1 MGQATD
7 GQLPFDTLG
16 YRAEGVYV
24 PNVGT
29 VAQQGATLG
38 TDSQG
43 TNYAATVVTTASGST
58 TAISATNTGLP
69 VNLPTIVQKANAV
82 STGSVAS
89 LAKAFTNSNTA
100 GNSIVVV
107 AGCGNGTAMTVADS
121 AGNTYV
127 QAVNAPNSTTFEA
140 AIFYTTNIAGGANT
154 VTVTNA
160 GTAASMAVEIYEISG
175 LIAQSGAVLGQ
186 AVTNTGTGTSAT
198 AANIAAGVP
207 NELAFM
213 GVAVGTAAQAV
224 SATSGTFWTLD
235 STQNSGGTPAG
246 LFSFGAL
253 NQPIGSL
260 KSVQPAA
267 TLAGSE
273 PFAVAAATFRPVAL
287 GVSGS
292 VAIAGSNYT
301 NITSKTTTVV
311 KTGPGVL
318 KSIIINKAG
327 SADTLTIYDNTA
339 GSGTT
344 IGTITV
350 TASVNFVFNYE
361 AAFSTGLT
369 IVSGGTTAGDYTVI
383 WR

>member
-7 GQLPFDTLG
+7 GALPADINN

-24 PNVGT
+24 PGVGT
-29 VAQQGATLG
+29 VAQQGASVG

-69 VNLPTIVQKANAV
+69 VNLPTIVQKAANV

-89 LAKAFTNSNTA
+89 LAKAFTSNNTA

-107 AGCGNGTAMTVADS
+107 CGVGNNSTITVTDS
-121 AGNTYV
+121 AGNTYT
-127 QAVNAPNSTTFEA
+127 QAVSVANSTTFES
-140 AIFYTTNIAGGANT
+140 AIFYATNIIGAANT
-154 VTVTNA
+154 VTV
-160 GTAASMAVEIYEISG
+160 AATSASIAMEIYEVSG
-175 LIAQSGAVLGQ
+175 LIAQSGSVLGQ
-186 AVTNTGTGTSAT
+186 TVTNTGTSAT
-198 AANIAAGVP
+198 PTGPNITAGVP
-207 NELAFM
+207 NELAFL

-235 STQNSGGTPAG
+235 STQNSGGTPSG

-253 NQPIGSL
+253 NQPLGSL

-273 PFAVAAATFRPVAL
+273 PYALAAATFRPVAMS
-287 GVSGS
+287 VQGS
-292 VAIAGSNYT
+292 VSIAGSNYT
-301 NITSKTTTVV
+301 NITSKTTTTC

-318 KSIIINKAG
+318 KAIIINKAG
-327 SADTLTIYDNTA
+327 SSDTLTVYDNTA

-344 IGTITV
+344 IGSITV
-350 TASVNFVFNYE
+350 TASVNFVFTYE

-369 IVSGGTTAGDYTVI
+369 VVSGGTTAGDYTVI

>member
-24 PNVGT
+24 PGVGT

-43 TNYAATVVTTASGST
+43 TNYAATVVTTASGSV
-58 TAISATNTGLP
+58 TALSATNTGLP

-89 LAKAFTNSNTA
+89 LAKAFTNANTA

-107 AGCGNGTAMTVADS
+107 CGVGNNSTITVTDS
-121 AGNTYV
+121 NSNTYT
-127 QAVNAPNSTTFEA
+127 QAVSVANSTTFES
-140 AIFYTTNIAGGANT
+140 AIFFATNIAGGANT
-154 VTVTNA
+154 VTV
-160 GTAASMAVEIYEISG
+160 AATSASIAMEIYEVSG
-175 LIAQSGAVLGQ
+175 LIAQSGSVLGQ
-186 AVTNTGTGTSAT
+186 TVTNTGTSAT
-198 AANIAAGVP
+198 PTGPNITAGVP
-207 NELAFM
+207 NELAFL

-224 SATSGTFWTLD
+224 SATSGTFWSLD
-235 STQNSGGTPAG
+235 STQNSGGTPSG

-253 NQPIGSL
+253 NQPLGSL

-273 PFAVAAATFRPVAL
+273 PYALAAASFRPVA
-287 GVSGS
+287 VSVQGS
-292 VAIAGSNYT
+292 VSIAGSNYT
-301 NITSKTTTVV
+301 NITTKTTTVV

-318 KSIIINKAG
+318 KSIIINAPG
-327 SADTLTIYDNTA
+327 TADTLTIYDNTA
-339 GSGTT
+339 ASGTK

-350 TASVNFVFNYE
+350 TAGYQYTYE

-369 IVSGGTTAGDYTVI
+369 IVSGGTTAGDYTAI

>member
-7 GQLPFDTLG
+7 GQLPSDTLG

-24 PNVGT
+24 PGVGT
-29 VAQQGATLG
+29 VAQQGANVG

-58 TAISATNTGLP
+58 TALSATNTGLP
-69 VNLPTIVQKANAV
+69 VNLPAIVQKTNAV
-82 STGSVAS
+82 STGSVAT
-89 LAKAFTNSNTA
+89 LAKAFANNNTA

-121 AGNTYV
+121 AGNSYV
-127 QAVNAPNSTTFEA
+127 QAVTAPNSTTFEA
-140 AIFYTTNIAGGANT
+140 AIFYAINIASGANT

-160 GTAASMAVEIYEISG
+160 GTTASMALEIYEVSG
-175 LIAQSGAVLGQ
+175 LIGQ
-186 AVTNTGTGTSAT
+186 VSNVVDQATSGTGTSAT
-198 AANIAAGVP
+198 PSINNIQPAANEFAV
-207 NELAFM
+207 M

-224 SATSGTFWTLD
+224 SATAGTPWTLD

-246 LFSFGAL
+246 LFSFGSLSTVISTPQAL
-253 NQPIGSL
+253 TP
-260 KSVQPAA
+260 KA
-267 TLAGSE
+267 TIASSE
-273 PFAVAAATFRPVAL
+273 PYAMAVATFRSVSLA
-287 GVSGS
+287 VSGAVQIS
-292 VAIAGSNYT
+292 GSNYT
-301 NITSKTTTVV
+301 NITSKTTTTC

-318 KSIIINKAG
+318 KAIIINKAG
-327 SADTLTIYDNTA
+327 SSDTLTVYDNTA

-344 IGTITV
+344 IGSITV
-350 TASVNFVFNYE
+350 TASVNFVFTYE

-369 IVSGGTTAGDYTVI
+369 VVSGGTTAGDYTVI